1 MAEAINITPNAAK
14 LIESLRYLTYTNE
27 TAIADIVDNSFD
39 AGADNVYVLIDKE
52 KEIIITDNGCGMD
65 LATMQEA
72 IKLGS
77 DTEKDQS
84 DLGRFGMGLV
94 TASISMGTR
103 IEVASKMEDGEV
115 AKVVLDLDHI
125 TKTNTWTGLCEE
137 PTDTEKELLEKLGHG
152 TIVRISGLDSIK
164 SNIVPATT
172 KHLRKIFR
180 GFLMAGKNIAV
191 NGCALT
197 PIDPLNRNEKDT
209 EPLLDDDITFNGS
222 KIHITAVQVDTSKSD
237 LGAKK
242 EDPDHIKISTST
254 QGFYIMRNSR
264 EIAAAET
271 LGLFE
276 RHPSKNRFRC
286 EISYN
291 GNLDKEF
298 GINFTKNSI
307 TMDQSLKNKIK
318 ALVGPLITMVGKQ
331 GERDAQVKKS
341 EEINHDDAEGII
353 KRKKALLRTKTNW
366 NEKHKKPVKQEKKPE
381 DDPKDV
387 DDEEKNQRKR
397 EHVKRIQLG
406 NRAMPA
412 EIREADLGMG
422 GSLFDCYFEG
432 NKIVIRWNIRH
443 PFHANLIARYS
454 DNKNIITPVD
464 LLIYSLAQE
473 QLSLDTDS
481 KEDEEKAAALSNAIY
496 SMSNN
501 LRILMQ

>member
-1 MAEAINITPNAAK
+1 MGEPINITPNAAK

-27 TAIADIVDNSFD
+27 TAVADIVDNSFD
-39 AGADNVYVLIDKE
+39 AGASNIDVNIDKA
-52 KEIIITDNGCGMD
+52 KEIVITDDGCGMD
-65 LATMQEA
+65 LDIMKEA

-77 DTEKDQS
+77 DTEKGQS

-94 TASISMGTR
+94 TAGISMGRR
-103 IEVASKMEDGEV
+103 IEVISKVNGGTP
-115 AKVVLDLDHI
+115 AKVVLDLDYIAEQKDWKAVCEALSDEESEIFAHI
-125 TKTNTWTGLCEE
+125 EHGTRVKICKLDSVKTNIESA
-137 PTDTEKELLEKLGHG
+137 
-152 TIVRISGLDSIK
+152 VAR
-164 SNIVPATT
+164 
-172 KHLRKIFR
+172 HLRRVFR
-180 GFLMAGKNIAV
+180 AFLFAGYTISV
-191 NGCALT
+191 NGR
-197 PIDPLNRNEKDT
+197 PIAELDPLAREKDDT
-209 EPLLDDDITFNGS
+209 KILLDEDIDMNGN
-222 KIHITAVQVDTSKSD
+222 KIHITVAHLDTSKSE

-242 EDPDHIKISTST
+242 EDADSIKISPST

-286 EISYN
+286 EICYN

-298 GINFTKNSI
+298 GINFTKNRINVSQALA
-307 TMDQSLKNKIK
+307 DKIMAK
-318 ALVGPLITMVGKQ
+318 VGPLLSMIGKQ

-387 DDEEKNQRKR
+387 DEEEKKKRKR
-397 EHVKRIQLG
+397 EHVKHIQPG

-422 GSLFDCYFEG
+422 GALFDCYFEG

-443 PFHANLIARYS
+443 PFHANLIAKNS

-473 QLSLDTDS
+473 QLSLDTDN
-481 KEDEEKAAALSNAIY
+481 KEDEGKAAALSNAIY